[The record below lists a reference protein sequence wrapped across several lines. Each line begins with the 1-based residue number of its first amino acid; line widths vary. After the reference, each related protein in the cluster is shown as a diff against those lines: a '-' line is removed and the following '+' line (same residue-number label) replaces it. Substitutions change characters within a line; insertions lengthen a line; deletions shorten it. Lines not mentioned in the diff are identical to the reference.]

1 MAGAYLTKKVRQQ
14 IITSN
19 WNMVIGE
26 IQSTLE
32 VVQNQPRLKKQL
44 PLLKAM
50 LKAAQ
55 AWDSDGIHRPARKLC
70 KLSRKVPPGTYYQ
83 SAKSF
88 KFSGERVTLPQDD
101 TAWSLSLVHP
111 QIYR

>member
-26 IQSTLE
+26 IQSALE
-32 VVQNQPRLKKQL
+32 LVQNQPRLKKQL

-55 AWDSDGIHRPARKLC
+55 AWDSDGVYQAARKLC
-70 KLSRKVPPGTYYQ
+70 KLSHKVPPGTYYQ

-88 KFSGERVTLPQDD
+88 KFSGQRVTLPKNDA
-101 TAWSLSLVHP
+101 TWSLCLVHP